1 MAVDAVGLTP
11 ALACAPNPAVAEC
24 LATILAAHG
33 MYNILVFLI
42 LFFFKHP
49 NDIKLKSVPGYTG
62 QNGETTQYSSSI
74 QQTSEVYLNDRN
86 GVDSQHSS
94 DSEFY

>member
-33 MYNILVFLI
+33 MCNIFMFLI
-42 LFFFKHP
+42 LFFL
-49 NDIKLKSVPGYTG
+49 N
-62 QNGETTQYSSSI
+62 I
-74 QQTSEVYLNDRN
+74 QMI
-86 GVDSQHSS
+86 
-94 DSEFY
+94 

>member
-33 MYNILVFLI
+33 TCNIFVFFT
-42 LFFFKHP
+42 LF
-49 NDIKLKSVPGYTG
+49 V
-62 QNGETTQYSSSI
+62 
-74 QQTSEVYLNDRN
+74 
-86 GVDSQHSS
+86 
-94 DSEFY
+94 